1 MIYTGIDLI
10 EIARLQRAVE
20 RWGVRFLQ
28 RVFTAGELHD
38 CGLSDNDDTTMCVG
52 NLSYASLAGRWAAKE
67 AASKALG
74 VGIRGLTARRG
85 VASECSSVA
94 WTDLEVVRG
103 HYGQPFLQLHGR
115 AFHAAAALGLQHL
128 AVSMSHT
135 RDHAIANVVGVV
147 VEISR

>member
-1 MIYTGIDLI
+1 MICIGIDLI

-20 RWGVRFLQ
+20 RWGARFLQ
-28 RVFTAGELHD
+28 RVFTVGELHD
-38 CGLSDNDDTTMCVG
+38 CGLSDNNGITKCVG
-52 NLSYASLAGRWAAKE
+52 NAGYASLAGRWAAKE

-74 VGIRGLTARRG
+74 VGIRGLTARRV
-85 VASECSSVA
+85 VAPDHSSVA

-103 HYGQPFLQLHGR
+103 CYGQPFLQLHGR
-115 AFHAAAALGLQHL
+115 ALHVAAALGVQHL

-147 VEISR
+147 VQISR